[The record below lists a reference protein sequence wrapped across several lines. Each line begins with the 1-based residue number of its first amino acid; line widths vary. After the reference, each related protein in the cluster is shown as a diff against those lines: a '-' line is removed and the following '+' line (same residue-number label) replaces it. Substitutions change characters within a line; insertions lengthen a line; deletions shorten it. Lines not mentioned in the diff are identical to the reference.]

1 MKREILKKALLMLP
15 LLGIM
20 GGAYFPEPAEA
31 AEPWPPRDN
40 FYWLGQINKASD
52 IINTDEKLLTK
63 EEGRRFAAAIQK
75 VLDDGNKKGAERPTV
90 VITFEPFLI
99 KAGGPDITKI
109 HAGRSSQDMLT
120 TVSILMQREQLLE
133 LSAALNKMTATLLN
147 LARAHEGTLIP
158 NYTNGVQ
165 AQPNSLGH
173 FLLAYVNAYERDHDR
188 IQEYYKRL
196 NRSPMGAT
204 VLNGT
209 GWPLNRDRMAA
220 YLGFDGLAYNTY
232 DAGQVFPQEAPIEMG
247 GIASSIAIHTTSLI
261 QEIMQQYAQPRPWI
275 LLQEGNGNTYVSS
288 AMPQKRNPGILN
300 RCRTDSSTLLG
311 LAVGEAFRAHNI
323 PAGMADGRIRGTDTI
338 VKKTTSVVNQLDRI
352 LQALDIRPERAL
364 EELNLDWTCSQEIAD
379 VMMRKHNIPFR
390 SGHHFASEI
399 VTYARARNIT
409 PVDFTYAHAQEVYR
423 NVAAADASLPR
434 ELPLTAEE
442 LQEAKDPAGIIRNRA
457 VKGGP
462 QHGEMQIMFAEAQK
476 VLNANIVWQKNAA
489 GKVGNAE
496 TKLNNDFAKLLQEGS
511 GQ

>member
-1 MKREILKKALLMLP
+1 MKKKMLKKMILMLP
-15 LLGIM
+15 LLGIL

-40 FYWLGQINKASD
+40 FFWLGQINKASD
-52 IINTDEKLLTK
+52 IINTDENLLTK

-75 VLDDGNKKGAERPTV
+75 VLDAGNSKGAERPTV
-90 VITFEPFLI
+90 VITFEPLLI

-133 LSAALNKMTATLLN
+133 LS
-147 LARAHEGTLIP
+147 
-158 NYTNGVQ
+158 YTNGVQ

-173 FLLAYVNAYERDHDR
+173 FLLAYVDAYERDQER
-188 IQEYYKRL
+188 VKEYYKRL

-220 YLGFDGLAYNTY
+220 YLGFDGIAYNTY

-247 GIASSIAIHTTSLI
+247 SIASSIAIHTTSLI

-323 PAGMADGRIRGTDTI
+323 PAGMADGRIRGTDSI
-338 VKKTTSVVNQLDRI
+338 VKKTTSVVNQMDRI
-352 LQALDIRPERAL
+352 LKALDIRPERAL

-409 PVDFTYAHAQEVYR
+409 PVDFTYDQAREVYQ
-423 NVAAADASLPR
+423 NVAAADASLPK
-434 ELPLTAEE
+434 ELPLTPEE

-462 QHGEMQIMFAEAQK
+462 QHSEMVIMFSKVQK
-476 VLNANIVWQKNAA
+476 VLDNNTAWQKNAA
-489 GKVGNAE
+489 DKVKNAE
-496 TKLNNDFAKLLQEGS
+496 LKLNEDFAKML
-511 GQ
+511 

>member
-1 MKREILKKALLMLP
+1 MKKGFFKKMLLTLP
-15 LLGIM
+15 LLGLL

-40 FYWLGQINKASD
+40 FFWLGQINKASD
-52 IINTDEKLLTK
+52 IINTDEHLLTK

-75 VLDDGNKKGAERPTV
+75 VLDEGNRQGAERPTV
-90 VITFEPFLI
+90 VITFEPLLI
-99 KAGGPDITKI
+99 RAGGPDITKI

-133 LSAALNKMTATLLN
+133 LSAALNTMTETLLN
-147 LARAHEGTLIP
+147 LAQTQENTLIP

-173 FLLAYVNAYERDHDR
+173 YLLAYVNAYQRDQQR
-188 IQEYYKRL
+188 IREYYKRL

-220 YLGFDGLAYNTY
+220 YLGFDDLAYNTY

-323 PAGMADGRIRGTDTI
+323 PAGMADGRIRGTDDI
-338 VKKTTSVVNQLDRI
+338 VKKTASVVNQLNRI
-352 LQALDIRPERAL
+352 LKSLDIRPERAL
-364 EELNLDWTCSQEIAD
+364 EELSLDWTCSQEIAD

-399 VTYARARNIT
+399 VTYARAHCLT
-409 PVDFTYAHAQEVYR
+409 PVTFTYEQAQEVYR
-423 NVAAADASLPR
+423 KVAAADPSLPAQ
-434 ELPLTAEE
+434 LPLTPDE
-442 LQEAKDPAGIIRNRA
+442 LQEAKDPASIIRNRA

-462 QHGEMQIMFAEAQK
+462 QPQEMQIMFSDARKTLQAD
-476 VLNANIVWQKNAA
+476 ISWQKAA
-489 GKVGNAE
+489 DNKVKNAE
-496 TKLNNDFAKLLQEGS
+496 TKLNHDFSQMLGK
-511 GQ
+511 

>member
-1 MKREILKKALLMLP
+1 MKKKTIKRMLLLLP
-15 LLGIM
+15 LLGIL

-31 AEPWPPRDN
+31 EEPWPPRDN
-40 FYWLGQINKASD
+40 FFWLGQINKASD
-52 IINTDEKLLTK
+52 IINTDEHLLTK
-63 EEGRRFAAAIQK
+63 EEGRRFASAIRK
-75 VLDDGNKKGAERPTV
+75 VLDEGNKTGAERPTV
-90 VITFEPFLI
+90 VITFEPLLI
-99 KAGGPDITKI
+99 KAGGPNITKI

-133 LSAALNKMTATLLN
+133 LSAALNKMTGTLLD
-147 LARAHEGTLIP
+147 LAQAHEGTLIP

-173 FLLAYVNAYERDHDR
+173 YLLAYVDAYERDQQR
-188 IQEYYKRL
+188 IREYYNRL

-220 YLGFDGLAYNTY
+220 YLGFDSIAYNTY

-323 PAGMADGRIRGTDTI
+323 PAGMADGRIRGTDSI
-338 VKKTTSVVNQLDRI
+338 VKKTTSVINQLNRI
-352 LQALDIRPERAL
+352 LKALDIRPERAL

-399 VTYARARNIT
+399 VTFARARNIT
-409 PVDFTYAHAQEVYR
+409 PTDFTYEQAQEVYR
-423 NVAAADASLPR
+423 NVAAADPSLPPQ
-434 ELPLTAEE
+434 LPLTPEE
-442 LQEAKDPAGIIRNRA
+442 LREAKDPAAIIRNRA

-462 QHGEMQIMFAEAQK
+462 QPQEMQIMYSEARK
-476 VLNANIVWQKNAA
+476 VLNRNIEWQANANS
-489 GKVGNAE
+489 KVKNAE
-496 TKLNNDFAKLLQEGS
+496 TRLNQDFAKMLE
-511 GQ
+511 